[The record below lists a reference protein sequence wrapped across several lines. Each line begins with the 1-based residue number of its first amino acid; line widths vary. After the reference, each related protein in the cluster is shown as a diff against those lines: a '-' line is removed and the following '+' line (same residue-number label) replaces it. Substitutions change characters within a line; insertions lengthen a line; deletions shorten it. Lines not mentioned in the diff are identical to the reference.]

1 VSNDFLEFA
10 TSDKF
15 VHFVFS
21 FGSSKQSPFLKSS
34 IQNTRETL
42 SELRNYAKQVEEVNR
57 GNQDFVSMSRR
68 LGLAEQE
75 SKKAGFNYIL
85 FDKIVMISGIAAAL
99 ACLITK
105 HIHTRDINWMSDRD
119 NVTTY
124 CDGILYDLFSMSY
137 SGGNYRLQNNRRCE
151 LWTSHDEWNGKMW
164 FDELVR
170 IPDFIAGAFSRISL
184 RTASIN
190 LSKQSHV
197 VQRTEKVVHF
207 FTVKRESDGLVV
219 RRERLK
225 T

>member
-1 VSNDFLEFA
+1 MSNDFLEFA